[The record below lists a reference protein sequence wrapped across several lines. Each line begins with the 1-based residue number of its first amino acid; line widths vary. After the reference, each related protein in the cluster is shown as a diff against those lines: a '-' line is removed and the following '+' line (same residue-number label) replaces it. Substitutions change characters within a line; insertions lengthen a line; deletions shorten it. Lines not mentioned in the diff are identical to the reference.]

1 MRHRPVLSPTRPIG
15 QPHPMSVRAAGSSGS
30 KSEHD
35 CSIPLRR
42 AFSITLF
49 STYRREGSLQLT
61 CIEVISADPVVEL
74 TMSFWWFFECC
85 SAVEQ
90 VKQLTEEESILPV
103 PIPSCNAYITYM
115 LSRTP
120 FMLPVRKWSRQFS
133 LILEGGSFS
142 ADRLLAAK
150 LCTNKYT

>member
-1 MRHRPVLSPTRPIG
+1 M
-15 QPHPMSVRAAGSSGS
+15 Q
-30 KSEHD
+30 
-35 CSIPLRR
+35 
-42 AFSITLF
+42 
-49 STYRREGSLQLT
+49 GSLQLSF
-61 CIEVISADPVVEL
+61 IEVVSAACIVEL

-90 VKQLTEEESILPV
+90 VKQLTEEECMPV
-103 PIPSCNAYITYM
+103 PIPSCNAYTTYM

-120 FMLPVRKWSRQFS
+120 CILPVRKRGRQFG

-150 LCTNKYT
+150 LCTM